1 MSTTPRYFLFMVWL
15 ATLVVFSVP
24 LYIQPVSFVQSREH
38 IELGPKR
45 FLFGSNV
52 QNAPRYLE
60 KMVRERIEMEKRVG
74 RAAAAGRTVESA
86 LGTLLAIAVRA
97 GPRADEMHTCLLD
110 MQSDCRDSLE
120 IRHKIDAKSCD
131 GCTLLALHSP
141 VLGAEIRVENETNH
155 LATSVDYLRHTI
167 VARTHVTES

>member
-1 MSTTPRYFLFMVWL
+1 MSTPPRFFLFMALL
-15 ATLVVFSVP
+15 ATLVVSVP

-60 KMVRERIEMEKRVG
+60 KMVWERIEMEKRV
-74 RAAAAGRTVESA
+74 RQAAAAGRTVESA

-97 GPRADEMHTCLLD
+97 GPRADELHTCLLD
-110 MQSDCRDSLE
+110 MQSDCCDSLE
-120 IRHKIDAKSCD
+120 IRHKIDAKNCD

-141 VLGAEIRVENETNH
+141 VLGAEI
-155 LATSVDYLRHTI
+155 
-167 VARTHVTES
+167 